1 METST
6 DSTRDEG
13 SLRGLRVAPILVATL
28 GLAAAACGKNALS
41 AERKAEAMDA
51 ILPKTVGAA
60 LAGKRIYFGHQSVG
74 YNIVDGLQA
83 WNRDRPELGLKIV
96 ESRSPD
102 AFQSPAFAHAKNG
115 ANYEPFQKIKEFAE
129 TIEGGVGAKV
139 DIAFFKF
146 CYVDFS
152 PETDVEK
159 VFAEYKTTLT
169 RLREK
174 FPRTRFVHFTTPLT
188 VTQSGPKAT
197 LKRLL
202 GRKIGGVEANMVRER
217 YNELLRREYLGKEPF
232 FDLAKVEATRL
243 DQRSASFD
251 QDGKSYP
258 TLAEEYASDGKHL
271 NADGA
276 RWVAAHL
283 IKTLA
288 AL

>member
-6 DSTRDEG
+6 ASTRGDARNRRLG
-13 SLRGLRVAPILVATL
+13 VAALLVAAL
-28 GLAAAACGKNALS
+28 GLGAAACNKHALS

-51 ILPKTVGAA
+51 ILPKTVGGA

-83 WNRDRPELGLKIV
+83 WNRERPELGLKIV
-96 ESRSPD
+96 ESRTPD
-102 AFQSPAFAHAKNG
+102 AFEGPVFAHATNG
-115 ANYEPFQKIKEFAE
+115 ANYEPMKKIKEFAD
-129 TIEGGVGAKV
+129 TVEGGVGAKA

-152 PETDVEK
+152 PETDGQK
-159 VFAEYKTTLT
+159 VFDEYKTTLA
-169 RLREK
+169 RLRDK
-174 FPRTRFVHFTTPLT
+174 FPKTRFVHFTVPLT
-188 VTQSGPKAT
+188 VTQTGPKAMI
-197 LKRLL
+197 KRLI
-202 GRKIGGVEANMVRER
+202 GRKIGGVEANIARER

-243 DQRSASFD
+243 DQRPASFE
-251 QDGKSYP
+251 QDGRTYP
-258 TLAEEYASDGKHL
+258 YLAEEYASDGKHL